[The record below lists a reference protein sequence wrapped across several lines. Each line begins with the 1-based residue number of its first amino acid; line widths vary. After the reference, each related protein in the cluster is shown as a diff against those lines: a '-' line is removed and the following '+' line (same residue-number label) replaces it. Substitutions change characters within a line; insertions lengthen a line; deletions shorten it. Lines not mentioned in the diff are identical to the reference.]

1 MTGTR
6 LHENHLPRRMI
17 VQPVQLSLMPDQ
29 VPAPPPDLIGQLP
42 APQVQAAMT
51 LLALLIAKA
60 AAGDAA
66 GSEAAGE

>member
-1 MTGTR
+1 
-6 LHENHLPRRMI
+6 MI

-29 VPAPPPDLIGQLP
+29 VPAPSPDLIGQLP
-42 APQVQAAMT
+42 APQVKAAMT

>member
-1 MTGTR
+1 M
-6 LHENHLPRRMI
+6 
-17 VQPVQLSLMPDQ
+17 QPVQLSLMPDQ
-29 VPAPPPDLIGQLP
+29 VPAPSPDLIGQLP